1 MLLRVPAPRVH
12 YCGRGGDGVPALDTT
27 TMAEA
32 MASLVTSGA
41 GAGDPAASTGP
52 TAGAPPSLPHMAA
65 AITSMGADDNVVEE
79 PEVIMGHPDL
89 RAPGT
94 VSLSK
99 MMGMTHLALNQAHD
113 VLHWESEDINEEQL
127 LSVWISLLKKRTT
140 SKKEKAEA
148 RQKSLDVMEVIYS
161 RR

>member
-1 MLLRVPAPRVH
+1 
-12 YCGRGGDGVPALDTT
+12 
-27 TMAEA
+27 
-32 MASLVTSGA
+32 
-41 GAGDPAASTGP
+41 
-52 TAGAPPSLPHMAA
+52 MAA